1 MSDEHVCYNCRV
13 VFQNPEADKPK
24 EEETTKCPVCGRA
37 DTEKLDEQGNQ
48 RFIRRM
54 SFG

>member
-1 MSDEHVCYNCRV
+1 MSDEHVCYNCRI
-13 VFQNPEADKPK
+13 VFQNPESDKAK
-24 EEETTKCPVCGRA
+24 EAEATQCPVCGKA
-37 DTEKLDEQGNQ
+37 DTEKLDDQGNQ